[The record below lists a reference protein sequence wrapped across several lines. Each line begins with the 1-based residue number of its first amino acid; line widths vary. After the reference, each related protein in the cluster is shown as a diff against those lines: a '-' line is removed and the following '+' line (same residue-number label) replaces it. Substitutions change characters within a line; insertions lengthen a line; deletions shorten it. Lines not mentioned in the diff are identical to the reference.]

1 MNYFIHLT
9 NNAVQVKSGS
19 YGSIIEGN
27 IMGVST
33 FEQLLSQMP
42 TVDSPPK
49 DGTSRAPTIEE
60 LSSIKLE
67 PGYLMSKITEQIK
80 VSFDCCKG
88 LLNPNKREKCFE
100 LFGFDFMV
108 DSDKRVWLIEC
119 NSVPSLGESNKFLTK
134 FFNRLLGKGMI
145 YLRRHDEADGGRDLP
160 AAEGVGETGD
170 GRVDVPVGRVSVCL
184 QPVVGLS
191 LMQEV
196 CVQVRLTRELLMDQ

>member
-1 MNYFIHLT
+1 
-9 NNAVQVKSGS
+9 
-19 YGSIIEGN
+19 
-27 IMGVST
+27 MGVST

-42 TVDSPPK
+42 DPDPTK
-49 DGTSRAPTIEE
+49 TSQGKAGPTTIEE

-108 DSDKRVWLIEC
+108 DADKRVWLIEC

-134 FFNRLLGKGMI
+134 FFNRLLGEAFSDV
-145 YLRRHDEADGGRDLP
+145 RRYDEANSRRNLP
-160 AAEGVGETGD
+160 TSEGTGENGN
-170 GRVDVPVGRVSVCL
+170 R
-184 QPVVGLS
+184 
-191 LMQEV
+191 
-196 CVQVRLTRELLMDQ
+196 